1 MNLIIGARGR
11 LGRAIALSCHPDL
24 VMTPPRSLY
33 AEWWREDA
41 IDKISQYLGKA
52 IAAPCNI
59 FVASGIINPCLCK
72 EEHYRAN
79 YLLHR
84 NIIEGGTKL
93 GFKVV
98 TFGTVMESVVS
109 DQTVN
114 PYLSNK
120 IKLGRFVKSF
130 SEKSNLALHIRL
142 HTLFGGGMPEDFMFL
157 GQIFRSLISK
167 SEFNMTS
174 GTQLREY
181 HHVDDE
187 VLAITKILESNA
199 SGCVELNH
207 DAVFTLKDIAHY
219 IFSAF
224 SLSELLKVG
233 KLQLPCD
240 DNFKSVFKRPIVI
253 KDIHFRETLP
263 ALVDY
268 LRHCMNQMRRN

>member
-11 LGRAIALSCHPDL
+11 LGLAIAMSCHSDL
-24 VMTPPRSLY
+24 VMSPPRSLY

-41 IDKISQYLGKA
+41 VDKISRYLEKA
-52 IAAPCNI
+52 IIAPGNI
-59 FVASGIINPCLCK
+59 FVASGIINPSLCR
-72 EEHYRAN
+72 EEHYRLN
-79 YLLHR
+79 YLLPR
-84 NIIEGGTKL
+84 NIIEGGTKI

-120 IKLGRFVKSF
+120 INLGRFVESF
-130 SEKSNLALHIRL
+130 LEKSNLALHIRL

-174 GTQLREY
+174 GAQLREY

-187 VLAITKILESNA
+187 VLAIAKILESNA

-207 DAVFTLKDIAHY
+207 AAAFTLKDIAEY
-219 IFSAF
+219 VFSAF
-224 SLSELLKVG
+224 SLSDLLKVG
-233 KLQLPCD
+233 KLQPPSD
-240 DNFKSVFKRPIVI
+240 DNFKSVFKRPLVI
-253 KDIHFRETLP
+253 KDVYFRETLP